1 MPQRAGEERWLWLY
15 GQLRAAILDRRLR
28 PGARMPSSRNLAKQ
42 HGVSRGTVVAAFDH
56 LRSEGYV
63 EMRVGAGAFV
73 ATTIPDEAIA
83 VTKRKVGD
91 TRKQTTRAT
100 LSKRG
105 LLSAQDVL
113 PLPASHSLGKA
124 FRAWEPAIDRRQD
137 ASPDGG
143 SSPGYCPFEE
153 RARDLGRQTSTAS
166 TGRRGLAWADS
177 FG

>member
-28 PGARMPSSRNLAKQ
+28 PAARMPSSRNLAKQ

-73 ATTIPDEAIA
+73 ATTIPTIPDEAIA

-113 PLPASHSLGKA
+113 PLQASHSLVKA
-124 FRAWEPAIDRRQD
+124 FRAGEPAIDNFPTNMGLSI
-137 ASPDGG
+137 AGMV
-143 SSPGYCPFEE
+143 
-153 RARDLGRQTSTAS
+153 TSRHTHS
-166 TGRRGLAWADS
+166 N
-177 FG
+177 

>member
-1 MPQRAGEERWLWLY
+1 MRAFARRAGDGGRGWPHATDRTARATVLHRLAAASAADPEKSVSLPSSSFGNKHLAKKPIFQDLPLMPQRAGEERWLWLY

-28 PGARMPSSRNLAKQ
+28 PAARMPSSRNLAKQ

-73 ATTIPDEAIA
+73 ATTIPTIPDEAIA

-100 LSKRG
+100 
-105 LLSAQDVL
+105 
-113 PLPASHSLGKA
+113 
-124 FRAWEPAIDRRQD
+124 
-137 ASPDGG
+137 
-143 SSPGYCPFEE
+143 
-153 RARDLGRQTSTAS
+153 
-166 TGRRGLAWADS
+166 
-177 FG
+177 